1 MPSNGGGTWNTLRR
15 GPWRS
20 SRASPESAPHVGSM
34 SPREYRWS
42 LGDFT
47 WCYWI
52 GPCNPEVLASFLSA
66 SAARQEVQTGSTWLS
81 CCSPCCGYCSVLVPQ
96 PHPLL
101 WQNSTLYCLYHFKS
115 FFLASAW
122 FCAKRRFFSMGC
134 YLLPSPAPAGPM
146 KGLPCNGL
154 MTQLIYFKHLKHTPP
169 SANPPAASCC
179 QRAGPGP
186 ARGLLLL
193 FEIWGSSPG
202 IRTLPVQGRSKATVK
217 LDIFT
222 ASMRYSERIAR
233 GVRNIGHRNIEW
245 PSIPLSKGR
254 NRVQTHFR

>member
-1 MPSNGGGTWNTLRR
+1 MYPGQSMPSNGGGTWNTLRR

-20 SRASPESAPHVGSM
+20 SRNPPELAPHIGSV
-34 SPREYRWS
+34 SPGEYRWS

-47 WCYWI
+47 WCYRTV
-52 GPCNPEVLASFLSA
+52 PCNPEVLALFLSA
-66 SAARQEVQTGSTWLS
+66 PPARQEVQTGSTSPS
-81 CCSPCCGYCSVLVPQ
+81 CCSLCRGYRCVLVPQ

-101 WQNSTLYCLYHFKS
+101 WQNSPLHCLYHFKS

-122 FCAKRRFFSMGC
+122 FCAKHRSFSMGC

-169 SANPPAASCC
+169 SANLPAASCS

-222 ASMRYSERIAR
+222 VGMRYSARRIAR
-233 GVRNIGHRNIEW
+233 SVRNIGHRNLEW
-245 PSIPLSKGR
+245 P
-254 NRVQTHFR
+254 

>member
-1 MPSNGGGTWNTLRR
+1 
-15 GPWRS
+15 
-20 SRASPESAPHVGSM
+20 
-34 SPREYRWS
+34 
-42 LGDFT
+42 
-47 WCYWI
+47 
-52 GPCNPEVLASFLSA
+52 
-66 SAARQEVQTGSTWLS
+66 
-81 CCSPCCGYCSVLVPQ
+81 
-96 PHPLL
+96 
-101 WQNSTLYCLYHFKS
+101 
-115 FFLASAW
+115 
-122 FCAKRRFFSMGC
+122 
-134 YLLPSPAPAGPM
+134 M

-233 GVRNIGHRNIEW
+233 GVRNIGHRNIE
-245 PSIPLSKGR
+245 
-254 NRVQTHFR
+254 